1 MAITGRKYHPNVKP
15 TRDDNKISI
24 DKVCGNCAC
33 INEDKNWCRFH
44 QHAVSAIN
52 YGCKTWLTQEE
63 LDAKLAEKQALL
75 ESKKA
80 IRVNYMLTLMFAMI
94 SASYHI
100 IIRGESMMGQ
110 LIGGKDWRRERK
122 KALNDIMECI
132 KKIKTLYSTYF
143 EQDYIQMM
151 SDYGREEFDGYC
163 YDGFQMFASDFL
175 MLGLTYFEHGYR
187 DNEVL
192 HDIIEYIRKKPVCL
206 DLFPPDFV
214 ESFKIKSED
223 D

>member
-15 TRDDNKISI
+15 TRDDNKVSI

-132 KKIKTLYSTYF
+132 KKIKTLRHGV
-143 EQDYIQMM
+143 QDSCNTQMSM
-151 SDYGREEFDGYC
+151 
-163 YDGFQMFASDFL
+163 A
-175 MLGLTYFEHGYR
+175 
-187 DNEVL
+187 V
-192 HDIIEYIRKKPVCL
+192 V
-206 DLFPPDFV
+206 
-214 ESFKIKSED
+214 KSSSVKA
-223 D
+223 